1 LVIAGEAGTSP
12 FLTDFAAL
20 VPIIISLSCCDPQ
33 LMQLIRTLVFV
44 ASQCSF
50 DFRSQHIDA
59 LSRLQ
64 IDRSARFLRRCA
76 LGKPRASLNVA
87 LAQFLLAAE
96 LGRRGSQLQQVRL
109 LVWVQRYLAR
119 RRV

>member
-12 FLTDFAAL
+12 FLTDCAAL
-20 VPIIISLSCCDPQ
+20 VPIIISLSCRDPQ

-44 ASQCSF
+44 ASQCGF

-64 IDRSARFLRRCA
+64 IDRFRQTFRSASPSPTA
-76 LGKPRASLNVA
+76 PVPPPVRA
-87 LAQFLLAAE
+87 
-96 LGRRGSQLQQVRL
+96 
-109 LVWVQRYLAR
+109 W
-119 RRV
+119 